1 MKVIQEISQ
10 QTNILSLNAAIEAA
24 RAGEYGRGF
33 AVVADNVRRLAEE
46 TRNNATEIGGLTERI
61 TVNINDGIKSLKDS
75 LQSFAV
81 QSEEHSASSES
92 VAAATEEQSAAMNQL
107 TQTAQE
113 LSKLSQELQNSID
126 KISVRTSKQNVS

>member
-1 MKVIQEISQ
+1 VIQEISE

-46 TRNNATEIGGLTERI
+46 TRRNASEIGGLTERI
-61 TVNINDGIKSLKDS
+61 TTNIGEGIKSLKES

-81 QSEEHSASSES
+81 QSEEYSASSEE
-92 VAAATEEQSAAMNQL
+92 VAAATEEQSAAMNEL

-113 LSKLSQELQNSID
+113 LTKLSQELQSSIE
-126 KISVRTSKQNVS
+126 NVKTQRS